1 MLKKIFEARNGN
13 NPCLKVHLSHHQRSA
28 SLFVTSKLVSV
39 VVPVVVPML
48 LNNHFDICQRPS
60 ARNGGLW
67 VCSEVP
73 GRRTKDG
80 PGRVPLSSWECPLH
94 RLHWRVPWLS
104 STGGLWIP
112 QDTQSKHHI
121 FCTKSQM
128 MWLVYENLTQE
139 YIYIYMLLSV
149 FKNGVSRPLD
159 YPLQRFFDMELKEEA
174 TAYATPGS
182 TRLER
187 SALTHRR
194 EQTEKC
200 REFCWS
206 CWTRWMLAKNHEKIA
221 DSCGWDDG

>member
-1 MLKKIFEARNGN
+1 
-13 NPCLKVHLSHHQRSA
+13 
-28 SLFVTSKLVSV
+28 
-39 VVPVVVPML
+39 
-48 LNNHFDICQRPS
+48 
-60 ARNGGLW
+60 
-67 VCSEVP
+67 
-73 GRRTKDG
+73 
-80 PGRVPLSSWECPLH
+80 
-94 RLHWRVPWLS
+94 
-104 STGGLWIP
+104 
-112 QDTQSKHHI
+112 
-121 FCTKSQM
+121 M
-128 MWLVYENLTQE
+128 MWLVYDNLTQE
-139 YIYIYMLLSV
+139 YIYIYVLLSV

-206 CWTRWMLAKNHEKIA
+206 CWTRWMLAKNHETIA